1 MAITAVESANGY
13 IDSVLSGSTPAC
25 RWTRLAC
32 ERQRKDLEQGVDGY
46 AFSDAHAERVCKFV
60 QLFSH
65 IKGTLAGRPLLL
77 DPWQLFILTTVFG
90 WVDEDNLRRFKTVYL
105 EVARKN
111 SKSTL
116 LAPIALYCAF
126 GEGEGG
132 AECYTAATTG
142 DQARIVFE
150 VAQAMV
156 RKAFGFRQRFGVEAA
171 AHAIYQEASNS
182 FLKPINAEAST
193 QDGLNVHF
201 VSMDELHA
209 HKKRDLYDVMETA
222 TGARSQ
228 PIVWN
233 ITTAGTN
240 RSGIGYEQRR
250 YLTKVLDGQQD
261 DDEYFGVI
269 YTVDTE
275 DLEDGRRH
283 LLFEDE
289 NLWRK
294 ANPSYGAAVNPA
306 DMMRLARKAREMT
319 SAQNNFLT
327 KRLNVWVN
335 ADVAWI
341 DMPSWDA
348 CADSGL
354 SLDDFEGKD
363 CVQALDL
370 ASKLDIMAQVLVFRR
385 QIDGVDHYYLFGDY
399 YLPEETV
406 ENSPNSQYEGW
417 EIEGRLIVSPGP
429 VNDYRLVEDRII
441 ENSKRFN
448 VRATAYDQ
456 TQAAQLA
463 SRMGEEGI
471 PMEAMAQS
479 VANFSEPMKEIEALT
494 RSRRLHHNGCE
505 IMSWQMS
512 NVVCHTNA
520 KDQVYPRKEAPENK
534 IDGPV
539 ALIMAMRRWID
550 WSEEDVEPNV
560 YQSRGLRTLS

>member
-1 MAITAVESANGY
+1 MITAVESANGY

-25 RWTRLAC
+25 RWTKLAC
-32 ERQRKDLEQGVDGY
+32 ERQQRDLEFGVDGY
-46 AFSDAHAERVCKFV
+46 VFSEAHAERVCKFV

-65 IKGTLAGRPLLL
+65 IKGSLAGRPLLL

-90 WVDEDNLRRFKTVYL
+90 WVDEDLNRRFKTVYL

-150 VAQAMV
+150 VAKAMV
-156 RKAFGFRQRFGVEAA
+156 HKSAGFRQRFGVEAMT
-171 AHAIYQEASNS
+171 HAIYQESSNS

-240 RSGIGYEQRR
+240 RAGIGYEQRR
-250 YLTKVLDGQQD
+250 YLTKVLERQQH

-289 NLWRK
+289 TLWRK

-335 ADVAWI
+335 ADIAWM

-348 CADSGL
+348 CADVTL
-354 SLDDFEGKD
+354 TLDDFEGED

-370 ASKLDIMAQVLVFRR
+370 ASKLDIMAQVLIFRR
-385 QIDGVDHYYLFGDY
+385 LIDGLHHYYLFGFY
-399 YLPEETV
+399 YLPEEAV

-417 EIEGRLIVSPGP
+417 EIENRLIVSPGP
-429 VNDYRLVEDRII
+429 VNDYRLVEDQIK

-448 VRATAYDQ
+448 VRKTVYDQ

-463 SRMGEEGI
+463 SRMDEEGI

-505 IMSWQMS
+505 VMSWMMS

-520 KDQVYPRKEAPENK
+520 KDQIYPRKEAPENK

-539 ALIMAMRRWID
+539 GAIMGMRSWLD
-550 WSEEDVEPNV
+550 WKDEEPEENV